1 VSNVNVLVH
10 GFGAFERFWRKC
22 AESSGRSTGHHLV
35 GVVNLLVVNRHSK
48 HKMTI
53 AHMHPPPF
61 AISTTD
67 LGTFDQFD
75 LIALEQVRR
84 AEPDGLRALYD
95 RHHAGLYRF
104 LRAALSKSDAEEV
117 LQDVFLA
124 VWRNANRFQERSS
137 VASWLYGIA
146 RNLARNANRQTQR
159 RQRREMPLEVDLAAT
174 PQARAFEEV
183 LQAVRSLPSH
193 ERQVVELVHLGEL
206 SLQETAKL
214 LGIPLGTVKS
224 RLHNARKHLQVTLEA
239 AGFGPERD

>member
-1 VSNVNVLVH
+1 M
-10 GFGAFERFWRKC
+10 
-22 AESSGRSTGHHLV
+22 
-35 GVVNLLVVNRHSK
+35 NLLLLYRHSN
-48 HKMTI
+48 HKMPI
-53 AHMHPPPF
+53 AHMHPAPF
-61 AISTTD
+61 AISSTEDRTSD
-67 LGTFDQFD
+67 VFD
-75 LIALEQVRR
+75 LLALEQVRR

-104 LRAALSKSDAEEV
+104 LRAALSRSDAEEV
-117 LQDVFLA
+117 LQDVFLTA
-124 VWRNANRFQERSS
+124 WRNANRFQERSS

-146 RNLARNANRQTQR
+146 RNLARNANRQVR
-159 RQRREMPLEVDLAAT
+159 RRERREMPLEVDLAAD

-183 LQAVRSLPSH
+183 LQAVRALAIH

-224 RLHNARKHLQVTLEA
+224 RLHNARKHLQVRLEA